1 MWTWECSCFSLP
13 KYSFPDHYAFWGYT
27 FLSIPGDFE
36 SFLPLTPPI
45 PWLHFTVQIAA
56 SAIFVI
62 EELRGYPS
70 IPLCLF
76 YVHTL
81 GIQIRKLLGPSIF
94 GSLIK
99 KRIPVP
105 CKHFWGVVEGGAGSA
120 LRVSH
125 YQEFSPPQK
134 KFCRMI
140 VQSLLMTM
148 IAFYTVF
155 HK

>member
-13 KYSFPDHYAFWGYT
+13 KYSFPDHYAFGGYT

-36 SFLPLTPPI
+36 SFLLPLPT

-81 GIQIRKLLGPSIF
+81 GIQIRKLLGPCIF

-105 CKHFWGVVEGGAGSA
+105 CKHFRGAGGAGV
-120 LRVSH
+120 LCRSH
-125 YQEFSPPQK
+125 ITKNSPPQQ